1 MTKECMHSNACQV
14 AALEEKCT
22 TLVVSKINRRRSQK
36 GKKPVPVSKVRAMVA
51 NPIWDPEAPLQSSD
65 DEYVSF
71 SDDDND
77 VDRRQARP
85 IITQQR
91 KRRLQDRARGL
102 RNGVHEEMNEV
113 VKSYTQ
119 TERMELAKVYKH
131 EVGENVGE
139 WLLRMWDGGADS
151 VQLNAR
157 EALCMEQLTL
167 HPQLMQVLRRVRE
180 IGGHFSLF
188 DMVRHTI
195 IVAFPSSN
203 DIEPISPWSKPRD
216 PITRIRVMGCVV
228 GLNKDNWEG
237 PDMEEFTA
245 SMRSRFLKSA
255 PQEMKASLLSLLGSL
270 GNNVKVHQVT
280 TYLAEIGELES
291 ESNPRKGVFAASRT
305 REEMVEPI
313 EGEKQGKFRNKTRL
327 RVNRFQMWNDLIEAG
342 VPREQING
350 ISTPAMFEKWLKLK
364 KGSNKK
370 VQVHLACK
378 DQADNTMPSAPFVP
392 KSPPP
397 SYLKNTPLMP
407 TDTAPL
413 SIPLFQHC
421 APYAVP
427 PPSLQAQ
434 DNTPPHSYPHMSSLF
449 PTEYCAR
456 TYSHTTSSEK
466 QALPESDGKVRSL
479 YPVKDLM
486 THDLMDWDSAVV
498 Q

>member
-1 MTKECMHSNACQV
+1 
-14 AALEEKCT
+14 
-22 TLVVSKINRRRSQK
+22 
-36 GKKPVPVSKVRAMVA
+36 MVA

-85 IITQQR
+85 IITQQW

-102 RNGVHEEMNEV
+102 RNGVHKEMNEV

-119 TERMELAKVYKH
+119 TELMELAKVYKH

-157 EALCMEQLTL
+157 EALCMGQLTL

-180 IGGHFSLF
+180 IGGNFSLF
-188 DMVRHTI
+188 DMVRHAI

-203 DIEPISPWSKPRD
+203 DMEPISPWSKPRD
-216 PITRIRVMGCVV
+216 AITRIRVMGCVV

-245 SMRSRFLKSA
+245 SMQSRFLKSA

-270 GNNVKVHQVT
+270 GNNVKVHQLT

-291 ESNPRKGVFAASRT
+291 ESNPRK
-305 REEMVEPI
+305 
-313 EGEKQGKFRNKTRL
+313 
-327 RVNRFQMWNDLIEAG
+327 
-342 VPREQING
+342 
-350 ISTPAMFEKWLKLK
+350 
-364 KGSNKK
+364 
-370 VQVHLACK
+370 
-378 DQADNTMPSAPFVP
+378 
-392 KSPPP
+392 
-397 SYLKNTPLMP
+397 
-407 TDTAPL
+407 DTAPL

-434 DNTPPHSYPHMSSLF
+434 DNTPHIHTHICPHCFQQNIVLGLTLILHLVRNKHCQRVMNGGPPAVHVSPL
-449 PTEYCAR
+449 TAGDD
-456 TYSHTTSSEK
+456 
-466 QALPESDGKVRSL
+466 ALMYL
-479 YPVKDLM
+479 
-486 THDLMDWDSAVV
+486 
-498 Q
+498 